1 MVTNEEQ
8 SIWTTFTVSTNNN
21 GESAVAP
28 VLGRNNKP
36 EYEITGRWEWTP
48 PSNTWGDKTWCSRDI
63 CPEVIT
69 AGSHIVLAQR
79 GELKRNSNK
88 EFYDGSRQWM
98 YRWRII
104 EWEGVATEGVT
115 TAPPAAAPAP
125 APQPTPEATPHLPV
139 AETEPQHVVDIFAG
153 IDQTQMRIMRQST
166 LKCASWMMVPLMK
179 DFSSPLLAVK
189 RTEELSELFME
200 YVVTGKIY
208 EDIPEDA
215 EDLLNEEF

>member
-1 MVTNEEQ
+1 MEAIEQ
-8 SIWTTFTVSTNNN
+8 ELANKSIERVKQVVVEPKPDLAAWLNIALLA
-21 GESAVAP
+21 AVVPFVARFPIPNVPKAP
-28 VLGRNNKP
+28 R
-36 EYEITGRWEWTP
+36 P
-48 PSNTWGDKTWCSRDI
+48 PPT
-63 CPEVIT
+63 
-69 AGSHIVLAQR
+69 
-79 GELKRNSNK
+79 
-88 EFYDGSRQWM
+88 
-98 YRWRII
+98 
-104 EWEGVATEGVT
+104 
-115 TAPPAAAPAP
+115 AAPAP

-139 AETEPQHVVDIFAG
+139 AETETQHVVDIFAG
-153 IDQTQMRIMRQST
+153 IDPNQMRIMRQST

>member
-8 SIWTTFTVSTNNN
+8 SIWTTFTVSSVTQV
-21 GESAVAP
+21 S
-28 VLGRNNKP
+28 GRNNRP

-48 PSNTWGDKTWCSRDI
+48 ASNTWGDKTYCPRDI
-63 CPEVIT
+63 CPEVINP
-69 AGSHIVLAQR
+69 GSHIVLAKR
-79 GELKRNSNK
+79 GELKKDRNG
-88 EFYDGSRQWM
+88 EFYDGSHQWM
-98 YRWRII
+98 YRWRIT

-115 TAPPAAAPAP
+115 TAPPTAAPAP
-125 APQPTPEATPHLPV
+125 APQPTPEATPQAAL
-139 AETEPQHVVDIFAG
+139 EHVVDIFAG
-153 IDQTQMRIMRQST
+153 IDPNQMRIMRQAT

>member
-8 SIWTTFTVSTNNN
+8 SIWTTFTVSSVTQ
-21 GESAVAP
+21 VM
-28 VLGRNNKP
+28 GRNNRP

-48 PSNTWGDKTWCSRDI
+48 ASNTWGDKTYCPRDI
-63 CPEVIT
+63 CPEVINP
-69 AGSHIVLAQR
+69 GSHIVLAKR
-79 GELKRNSNK
+79 GELKKDRNG
-88 EFYDGSRQWM
+88 EFYDGSHQWM
-98 YRWRII
+98 YRWRIT

-139 AETEPQHVVDIFAG
+139 AETQPQHVVDIFAG
-153 IDQTQMRIMRQST
+153 IDQTQMRIMRQAT
-166 LKCASWMMVPLMK
+166 LKCASWMIVPLVAEYDSNFDDGANRMAK
-179 DFSSPLLAVK
+179 AA
-189 RTEELSELFME
+189 EELSELFLE

>member
-125 APQPTPEATPHLPV
+125 APQPTPEATPQ
-139 AETEPQHVVDIFAG
+139 AELEHVVDIFAG
-153 IDQTQMRIMRQST
+153 IDTNQMRIMRQAT

-179 DFSSPLLAVK
+179 DFRSPLLAVK